1 MNHYP
6 YKNVAVGNATRS
18 SQKYRQFLATI
29 FIFILHCLRQMKRDT
44 SKKKSIVLS
53 NWQFVTMM
61 IITMVVWAFAFPF
74 IKIGLDE
81 LSFINLTI
89 VRFFVVCVA
98 LFAILLLQPKR
109 FSKLHKKD
117 IIPIFTLG
125 FFGIM
130 VYHFGLNYG
139 EQYVSPGAASLI
151 IATIPVFIIVLAVMF
166 LNERITLKKLL
177 GIVLSLGGVLII
189 SIWGTRDTSIEIE
202 YMFGALAVLV
212 AAAMGA
218 LYTVA
223 GKKLLDRYSA
233 LSLTVY
239 AILLGSLGLIPFL
252 SKSLLDEVSA
262 MSTRGWI
269 AVIFLGI
276 CSTVIGY
283 ILWYVA
289 LKIKTASE
297 ISVYLYGI
305 PVIST
310 IISYFLFGDEITL
323 LFVFGGVLVIA
334 GLAIV
339 NMKTKQQKD

>member
-1 MNHYP
+1 
-6 YKNVAVGNATRS
+6 
-18 SQKYRQFLATI
+18 
-29 FIFILHCLRQMKRDT
+29 MKRDI
-44 SKKKSIVLS
+44 SKKKSVALPD
-53 NWQFVTMM
+53 WQFVAIM
-61 IITMVVWAFAFPF
+61 IITVIVWAFAFPF
-74 IKIGLDE
+74 IRIGLDE

-89 VRFFVVCVA
+89 VRFCVVCVA

-117 IIPIFTLG
+117 IIPIFALG

-151 IATIPVFIIVLAVMF
+151 IATIPVFIVVLAFIF

-177 GIVLSLGGVLII
+177 GIVLSLCGVLII
-189 SIWGTRDTSIEIE
+189 SIWGTRDASIEIE

-212 AAAMGA
+212 AATMGA

-233 LSLTVY
+233 LSLTTY
-239 AILLGSLGLIPFL
+239 AILLGSLGLLPFF

-262 MSTRGWI
+262 MSTRSWI
-269 AVIFLGI
+269 AAIFLGI
-276 CSTVIGY
+276 CSTVVGY

-297 ISVYLYGI
+297 VSVYLYAI
-305 PVIST
+305 PILST
-310 IISYFLFGDEITL
+310 IVSYFLFGDEITL
-323 LFVFGGVLVIA
+323 LFILGGALVIT
-334 GLAIV
+334 GLVMV
-339 NMKTKQQKD
+339 NLKNQQKID